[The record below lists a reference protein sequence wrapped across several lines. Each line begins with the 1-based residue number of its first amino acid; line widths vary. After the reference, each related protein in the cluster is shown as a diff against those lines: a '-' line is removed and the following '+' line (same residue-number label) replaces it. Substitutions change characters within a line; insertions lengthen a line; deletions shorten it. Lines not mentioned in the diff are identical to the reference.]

1 MALPTRP
8 TLVQL
13 RESLL
18 ARVGLASDAA
28 VPSTVIPVVDERL
41 RQAQVHLLAKFDMT
55 HLWTIKDFPLTPG
68 TSVYDWPDKVEVG
81 DLKRISVVR
90 AEDGWEWE
98 LKPGMRPEER
108 NILFPSPSTDPTAWG
123 TPRLYTVQNQVIR
136 IGPAPDESWA
146 SLRMEYFQAGTQLVD
161 DGDVCSADP
170 EALLL
175 KAEILVRLALGMQG
189 IQDLER
195 NLKDY
200 LLDLSAKQGDGD
212 GFQMGGRQSIRN
224 QPQIRN
230 RATDPVRGL
239 NLGAGEFGRH
249 LSW

>member
-1 MALPTRP
+1 MAIPTRP

-28 VPSTVIPVVDERL
+28 IPSTVIPVVDERL
-41 RQAQVHLLAKFDMT
+41 RQAQAHLLARFDMT
-55 HLWTIKDFPLTPG
+55 YLWTLKDFELTTG
-68 TSVYDWPDKVEVG
+68 TSEYDWPDNVDMG
-81 DLKRISVVR
+81 DLKRVCVVR
-90 AEDGWEWE
+90 GTDGFEFE
-98 LKPGMRPEER
+98 LMPGMRPNER
-108 NILFPSPSTDPTAWG
+108 NTMFPSVTNDSSSWG
-123 TPRLYTVQNQVIR
+123 CPRLYTVQNQVLK
-136 IGPAPDESWA
+136 IGPAPDDSWTL
-146 SLRMEYFQAGTQLVD
+146 LRLEYFDSGSPLIADTD
-161 DGDVCSADP
+161 ICSADP

-200 LLDLSAKQGDGD
+200 LMDLQAKQGDGD

-230 RATDPVRGL
+230 RATDPVRGTV
-239 NLGAGEFGRH
+239 LGAGEFGRH